1 MQFIKLRENKYLVV
15 DSNGKIVSGEEI
27 LKYDEEIHKKNKEKN
42 CKNCKE
48 KFDLEGE
55 LINEKKSVQVK
66 GVK

>member
-42 CKNCKE
+42 CKNCKK